1 MSLIFYRRYILLYPI
16 KIYTKYFTLP
26 LIHYSDL
33 SHLRSILAWIRPEIT
48 NKVKDD
54 SKKYAVKELLKIIV
68 AYLENYISPERNESF
83 HSRLQLYETEKL
95 NNFLV
100 DTRRILEEINKLKN
114 LIEK

>member
-1 MSLIFYRRYILLYPI
+1 
-16 KIYTKYFTLP
+16 
-26 LIHYSDL
+26 
-33 SHLRSILAWIRPEIT
+33 
-48 NKVKDD
+48 
-54 SKKYAVKELLKIIV
+54 LKIIV